1 MHSAYYHIVTMCMG
15 ARVGI
20 SLSLSLSLSLS
31 NTLSV
36 FRQLCALALLGVA
49 VWLRVDKDIKNID
62 DDIPV
67 DDASLDLLRVA
78 AIMLIAFGALL
89 FLISLLGV
97 IGAIMEHRIILGI
110 VRTGRLRFSKPLDLH
125 TKYSGG
131 ARGFAARSK
140 VPWYRPSNLHHP
152 SLVH

>member
-1 MHSAYYHIVTMCMG
+1 MCMG
-15 ARVGI
+15 ARVG
-20 SLSLSLSLSLS
+20 LSLSLYLSIYLIRY
-31 NTLSV
+31 LY

-49 VWLRVDKDIKNID
+49 VWLLVDNDIKNDIKNIRD
-62 DDIPV
+62 IPIPV
-67 DDASLDLLRVA
+67 DYASLDLLRVA
-78 AIMLIAFGALL
+78 AIMFIVFGALL
-89 FLISLLGV
+89 FLISLFGV
-97 IGAIMEHRIILGI
+97 IGAIMEHRIILGV

>member
-1 MHSAYYHIVTMCMG
+1 MWV
-15 ARVGI
+15 
-20 SLSLSLSLSLS
+20 SLSLSLS

-49 VWLRVDKDIKNID
+49 VWLLVDNDIKNIG
-62 DDIPV
+62 DIPV

-78 AIMLIAFGALL
+78 AIMFIAFGALL

-97 IGAIMEHRIILGI
+97 IGAIMEHRVVLGV

-131 ARGFAARSK
+131 ARGFATRSK
-140 VPWYRPSNLHHP
+140 VPWCRPSNLHHP
-152 SLVH
+152 SSVH